1 MSEHLEAAMDQF
13 RQGRRRKYGPY
24 NTDKPPTD
32 EEITGQTPE
41 QRDSFSLFTAEQ
53 LAEETR
59 SVRWEVTF
67 GDVIKIRDQ
76 AEMIMAACR
85 LIIERTRDHAAGP
98 DKQRVDCRRE
108 AASAARALTRFN
120 GKTPY
125 GEKRKRPRNY

>member
-1 MSEHLEAAMDQF
+1 MTNAPFGS
-13 RQGRRRKYGPY
+13 GRKRKYGPY

-32 EEITGQTPE
+32 EELAGQTPE
-41 QRDSFSLFTAEQ
+41 QRNFSLFTAEQ

-59 SVRWEVTF
+59 SVRWEINF

-76 AEMIMAACR
+76 AEMVMAACR
-85 LIIERTRDHAAGP
+85 AIIDRTRDHSAGP